1 MANHHFLPADESD
14 NVRSVGQCWTLS
26 PEVGEG
32 SYWIYAKKDLYD
44 IKIHDFLFYEDC
56 FLEFPMP
63 ECLSITQYESI
74 SGEELS
80 PYRRLS
86 AVQSTDPQADPHPF
100 HRDRDHARLL

>member
-1 MANHHFLPADESD
+1 MADHHFLPADESA

-86 AVQSTDPQADPHPF
+86 AGFPPAAS
-100 HRDRDHARLL
+100 RLLSAAMNHTKH

>member
-1 MANHHFLPADESD
+1 MADHHFLPADESD

-80 PYRRLS
+80 PYPAAFRPAASRLLS
-86 AVQSTDPQADPHPF
+86 AAMNHTKH
-100 HRDRDHARLL
+100 

>member
-1 MANHHFLPADESD
+1 MADHHFLPADESA

-74 SGEELS
+74 SGEEALLRTGGFPPAAS
-80 PYRRLS
+80 RLLS
-86 AVQSTDPQADPHPF
+86 AAMNHTKH
-100 HRDRDHARLL
+100 